1 MPNRLK
7 TTLLSAAITVA
18 VSGCAVQPKAF
29 TPDEQAAMTRE
40 DLQSMFEEQPPVV
53 KPISLYEAMARAI
66 RFNLDRRVQLM
77 EEALRIGQL
86 EVAKGNLLPQLTV
99 NAGYNARNNYP
110 GSFDDSN
117 NSLEPSTSQ
126 DKRYRT
132 ADATFTWNV
141 LDFGVSYAQARQEA
155 DNVLIAREKRRKVV
169 QNIIQDVRYAYWRAL
184 SARKLL
190 PELDRILVEADEALR
205 KLDALQ
211 RLSIESPLVYLRFRK
226 QLLSLMR
233 DMWTLREDLS
243 TARAEFAALINL
255 RPGQSFELLDPPGRE
270 VAIPSMELP
279 IERLEGYA
287 LIHRPDIRE
296 QHYKARVSSEEIR
309 KAMARML
316 PGVELA
322 VGGNF
327 DSTSFLVNDTWSQL
341 GVRVSW
347 NIFNLFTGQKAVETA
362 EAQHE
367 LDDARRRSLQMAVM
381 VQVHLAVQRFKVA
394 QKNYR
399 LARQL
404 NEVEQGILVQTA
416 ASEQAEIQTE
426 LEVLSAKVAASLA
439 KLAEDISYAELHNA
453 YGRIQS
459 SIGIDP
465 LPASLEQNSLEYIAE
480 LIEQREKTWQETA
493 VEGL

>member
-1 MPNRLK
+1 
-7 TTLLSAAITVA
+7 LLSAAITLG
-18 VSGCAVQPKAF
+18 VSGCAIQPKAF

-40 DLQSMFEEQPPVV
+40 DLQSMFEEQPPVAE
-53 KPISLYEAMARAI
+53 PISLYEAMARAI

-99 NAGYNARNNYP
+99 NAGYNARDNYP

-117 NSLEPSTSQ
+117 NSLEPSSSQ

-141 LDFGVSYAQARQEA
+141 LDFGVSYAQARQQA

-190 PELDRILVEADEALR
+190 PELDRILAQADEALR
-205 KLDALQ
+205 KLDTLQ
-211 RLSIESPLVYLRFRK
+211 KLSIESPLVYLRFRK
-226 QLLSLMR
+226 QLLTLMQ

-255 RPGQSFELLDPPGRE
+255 RPGQSFELVDPPGRE
-270 VAIPSMELP
+270 QSIPSMDLP

-287 LIHRPDIRE
+287 LINRPDIRE

-341 GVRVSW
+341 GLRLSW

-394 QKNYR
+394 KKNYR

-404 NEVEQGILVQTA
+404 NEVEQDILVQTA

-439 KLAEDISYAELHNA
+439 KLSEDISYAELHNA

-465 LPASLEQNSLEYIAE
+465 LPASLEQNDLEYIAR
-480 LIEQREKTWQETA
+480 LIEQREKTWQETE
-493 VEGL
+493 VGSL